1 MSRSQQMNH
10 VRHLEFEIKELEGR
24 LQPHDTGHIHTT
36 ISVLKERLEEIKKEL
51 DEGKVEEPIIEEPIE
66 AYDE

>member
-1 MSRSQQMNH
+1 MINH
-10 VRHLEFEIKELEGR
+10 ERHLEFEIKELELR

-51 DEGKVEEPIIEEPIE
+51 DRTRVNEP
-66 AYDE
+66 D